1 MDVCT
6 LCKPK
11 YLASCSN
18 CSSREAILASRAAI
32 VLLNLDFTA
41 PSISCSLLLSSLF
54 CLSNCCL
61 AFSFFCA
68 VARSVASSLFS
79 CSACKG
85 KNGCCQK
92 HCVLSGKIRWW
103 FMVAVLQIYFQS
115 HRWLSLEYKQ
125 SDTCAVMSSTCCT
138 AFLMRSLIVS
148 MLLCS
153 SSSSS
158 SSWAILASR
167 RRFSSCRSVL

>member
-1 MDVCT
+1 MDSCT
-6 LCKPK
+6 IWNST

-18 CSSREAILASRAAI
+18 CSSRDAILASRAAI

-41 PSISCSLLLSSLF
+41 PSISCSLLFSSLF
-54 CLSNCCL
+54 CLSSCCL

-68 VARSVASSLFS
+68 VERSVASSLFS
-79 CSACKG
+79 CSAWKG
-85 KNGCCQK
+85 ENGCCQK
-92 HCVLSGKIRWW
+92 CVLSGKWQVVIHGGSSPNIYSEP
-103 FMVAVLQIYFQS
+103 QITFTNANRDA
-115 HRWLSLEYKQ
+115 HAE
-125 SDTCAVMSSTCCT
+125 MNSTCCT
-138 AFLMRSLIVS
+138 AFLMRSPIAS

-167 RRFSSCRSVL
+167 RRFSSWRLVL

>member
-1 MDVCT
+1 MDVCA

-54 CLSNCCL
+54 CLSSCCL

-92 HCVLSGKIRWW
+92 RCVLSGKWQVVIHGGSSPNI
-103 FMVAVLQIYFQS
+103 FSKPQITFTGMLTKW
-115 HRWLSLEYKQ
+115 HI
-125 SDTCAVMSSTCCT
+125 AVMNSTCCT
-138 AFLMRSLIVS
+138 AFLMRSLIAS

-167 RRFSSCRSVL
+167 RRLSSCRLVL